1 MKEKFIGTWRLADY
15 EYLRSDGERLWP
27 FGQSPVGVITYTVE
41 GFMSVQILDSERP
54 IFISGNRW
62 SATLAEMAA
71 AFESY
76 LAYFGRYDV
85 DEAGGFVTHQIEGS
99 LFPEYSGTDQVR
111 YFEFEGNRLT
121 LRTPPLAAGEETITG
136 RLVWERAAA

>member
-1 MKEKFIGTWRLADY
+1 MKEKFVGTWRLIDY

-27 FGQSPVGVITYTVE
+27 FGQSPVGVIIYTAD

-54 IFISGNRW
+54 MFVGGNRW
-62 SATLAEMAA
+62 NATLTEMAA

-76 LAYFGRYDV
+76 LAYFGRYEV

-99 LFPEYSGTDQVR
+99 LFPEYSGSSQIR

-121 LRTPPLAAGEETITG
+121 LRTPPLPAGENTITG
-136 RLVWERAAA
+136 RLVWECVAA

>member
-1 MKEKFIGTWRLADY
+1 MKEKFIGTWRLTDY

-27 FGQSPVGVITYTVE
+27 FGQSPVGVITYTAD

-54 IFISGNRW
+54 IFIGGNRW

-99 LFPEYSGTDQVR
+99 LFPEYSGSNQVR

-121 LRTPPLAAGEETITG
+121 LRTPPLPAGEGTITG
-136 RLVWERAAA
+136 RLVWERAIA